1 MSSCI
6 KNKLTHKTI
15 VSLLTS
21 MNDLYKYS
29 NSYNFLFLLLD
40 HNNLVNNNYVAVI
53 NYITIYN
60 YFIKIGFVK

>member
-15 VSLLTS
+15 VLLLTS

-29 NSYNFLFLLLD
+29 NSYNFFLPLD
-40 HNNLVNNNYVAVI
+40 HNDLVNNNYVAII
-53 NYITIYN
+53 NYITTHN